1 MKSMPRRV
9 ALTLVVVWIAAVLA
23 TAALAGEEG
32 TTQPQVSAERIAQL
46 VETIAGKAPC
56 EEALKEAGAI
66 GAPMVRPLLEK
77 GDKGWVGH
85 AITCYIKTAA
95 IPELLRSLRESD
107 EPQRKISAWALSSII
122 YYHGT
127 GATDR
132 DEIAAGLAKAIS
144 TDTCAYVRQYCATAA
159 GTLKH
164 KAVVPALL
172 PMMDDK
178 NIMVRAEA
186 MRALGAIA
194 PESSPDVLAAIEKG
208 LADPDGNV
216 RELSYETL
224 ADIQGKDASAR
235 LVAIADQNP
244 GKLPF
249 GLSQALMRCDTP
261 EARRMLLKTLEDAN
275 ARAGIRENILKHF
288 RDHVEADQW
297 PPLGG
302 YLDDKEWKIR
312 AIAAQMAGTRG
323 DAALA
328 PRLRELVDENVMG
341 DFGRDDNH
349 VRQAAIE
356 ALGKL
361 KDAQAVPVITKWIRT
376 VPVSAINALKEIGTP
391 AAHEAIYEALSWD
404 LTWTAERFWQ
414 EFGKTHF
421 DAFLKLYDANPLEN
435 GDLAARLLLRML
447 ENREMT
453 LSAAQLEERT
463 AAFLAKV
470 KGPQAFPPPV
480 RGDPSQVAKIIFY
493 EQDFVRVDLV
503 MRVDG
508 RSRGGST
515 VLYRLVGDNYLPV
528 GTAGAWRP

>member
-1 MKSMPRRV
+1 MNSMPGRV

-23 TAALAGEEG
+23 TAALAGEEV

-77 GDKGWVGH
+77 GDKGHVGS
-85 AITCYIKTAA
+85 AITSYIKTAA
-95 IPELLRSLRESD
+95 IPELLRALRESD
-107 EPQRKISAWALSSII
+107 EPQRKISAWALWSIL

-132 DEIAAGLAKAIS
+132 DETAAGLAKAIS
-144 TDTCAYVRQYCATAA
+144 TDSCAYVREYCANAA
-159 GTLKH
+159 GRLKH

-194 PESSPDVLAAIEKG
+194 PEASPDVLAAIEKG
-208 LADPDGNV
+208 LADPDRNV

-224 ADIQGKDASAR
+224 ADIRGKDASAR

-261 EARRMLLKTLEDAN
+261 EARRVLLKMLEDAN
-275 ARAGIRENILKHF
+275 ARADIRENILKHF

-297 PPLGG
+297 PPLGK
-302 YLDDKEWKIR
+302 YLDAKEWRIR

-328 PRLRELVDENVMG
+328 PRLRELVDENVVG

-361 KDAQAVPVITKWIRT
+361 KDAEAVPVIAKRMRAVS
-376 VPVSAINALKEIGTP
+376 VPAINALKEIGTP
-391 AAHEAIYEALSWD
+391 AAHEVIYDALSWD
-404 LTWTAERFWQ
+404 RARTAERFWQ
-414 EFGKTHF
+414 ELGKIHF
-421 DAFLKLYDANPLEN
+421 DTFLKLYDAKPLEDGN
-435 GDLAARLLLRML
+435 LAARLLLGML

-470 KGPQAFPPPV
+470 NGPQPFPPPV
-480 RGDPSQVAKIIFY
+480 RGDASQVAKIIFY
-493 EQDFVRVDLV
+493 KQDFVRVDLEV
-503 MRVDG
+503 RVGG
-508 RSRGGST
+508 RGRGGST
-515 VLYRLVGDNYLPV
+515 VLYRLVKGNYLPI
-528 GTAGAWRP
+528 GTGWGWRP